1 MMDQEKLDNLKLE
14 AMSNRISDADEK
26 RTAQLRMT
34 WVALSGM
41 VLYPLIVIS
50 ANALGLD
57 TASQQLTDLASIYIV
72 SVSGLVAAYFAINR
86 PEKFKKDATDQAE

>member
-1 MMDQEKLDNLKLE
+1 MMDQEKLDDLKLE
-14 AMSNRISDADEK
+14 ALSNRISDADEK

-34 WVALSGM
+34 CVALSGM
-41 VLYPLIVIS
+41 VLYPLIVIA

-72 SVSGLVAAYFAINR
+72 SVSGLVAAYFAMNR
-86 PEKFKKDATDQAE
+86 PDKVDKNASD

>member
-1 MMDQEKLDNLKLE
+1 MMDQEKLDNLELE
-14 AMSNRISDADEK
+14 ALSNRISDADEK

-41 VLYPLIVIS
+41 VLYPVIVIA

-72 SVSGLVAAYFAINR
+72 SVSGLVAAYFAMNR
-86 PEKFKKDATDQAE
+86 PDKVDKNASD

>member
-1 MMDQEKLDNLKLE
+1 MMDQEKLDDLKLE
-14 AMSNRISDADEK
+14 ALGNRISDADEK

-41 VLYPLIVIS
+41 VLYPVIVIA

-57 TASQQLTDLASIYIV
+57 KASQQLTDLASIYIV
-72 SVSGLVAAYFAINR
+72 SVSGLVAAYFAMNR
-86 PEKFKKDATDQAE
+86 PEKSKKDATDAE

>member
-1 MMDQEKLDNLKLE
+1 MMDQEKLDELKLE
-14 AMSNRISDADEK
+14 ALSNRISDADEK

-41 VLYPLIVIS
+41 VLYPVIVIA

-72 SVSGLVAAYFAINR
+72 SVSGLVAAYFAMNR
-86 PEKFKKDATDQAE
+86 PDKVDKNASD

>member
-1 MMDQEKLDNLKLE
+1 MMDQEKLDDLKLE

-41 VLYPLIVIS
+41 VLYPLIVIA

-86 PEKFKKDATDQAE
+86 PEKVKKDATDQAE